1 MGVALSGQRRRD
13 LEAMH
18 GAVYKSGIFYRAR
31 GHYAFQIF
39 PTWQPCFDFHL
50 ATPNNNDGYGSIPIN
65 TIFRGNEHPFTS
77 YFGVH

>member
-18 GAVYKSGIFYRAR
+18 GAVYKSSGIFYRAR

-39 PTWQPCFDFHL
+39 PTWQV
-50 ATPNNNDGYGSIPIN
+50 
-65 TIFRGNEHPFTS
+65 FRQGLVTVPFWE
-77 YFGVH
+77 Y